1 VIRNESDETE
11 AGNSARELDLL
22 QLQLKVLSRFPFK
35 YFLGVLI
42 HHFAALLLSPISNEN
57 NN

>member
-22 QLQLKVLSRFPFK
+22 QLQLKIFSRLPFK
-35 YFLGVLI
+35 YSLGVLI